1 MDTMEVGIAYEQKK
15 EGKMKKTGLILV
27 IFALLLGCA
36 SSVQSPVVGKH
47 APDFSIRDVSGEE
60 FRLSDFR
67 GQKNVVLVFY
77 ADSKWSLSNKR
88 LGELQEK
95 ISEIRNLD
103 AEVIAFATGG
113 NQDDVKISKSFHGIT
128 FTLIPKPNRSVAKQF
143 GVRTY
148 ATIIIDKNG
157 IIRFKEINDISS
169 ASYILK
175 ELQAI

>member
-1 MDTMEVGIAYEQKK
+1 
-15 EGKMKKTGLILV
+15 MKKTGLILV
-27 IFALLLGCA
+27 VFALLFGCA
-36 SSVQSPVVGKH
+36 STGQSPVVGKD
-47 APDFSIRDVSGEE
+47 APDFSITDVSGEE
-60 FRLSDFR
+60 VRLSDFK

-77 ADSKWSLSNKR
+77 ADSKWSLSSRR

-95 ISEIRNLD
+95 ISEIENLD

-113 NQDDVKISKSFHGIT
+113 NQDDVKISKSFHEIT
-128 FTLIPKPNRSVAKQF
+128 FTLIPTPNRSVAKQF

-157 IIRFKEINDISS
+157 IIRFKEIDDITS